1 MLADDNEVL
10 VTETHSSKSVP
21 TKQPRQYSTLLLAVV
36 VIGGMFL
43 TQLIKDGLHVS
54 PKKEAPGL
62 TRGDLVLN
70 DETLPTEL
78 AGWTKTQFLPALEPE
93 KLPEGQWW
101 WTHAWHYQQNPL
113 AALVAFDQAD
123 WTGWHE
129 LTVCYRATGWEL
141 TKRAV
146 YDVSDINSRNWRYVV
161 AEFEKNGLERG
172 LLVFSE
178 FHEDAS
184 PTLPFEIDLLAPRPN
199 PGLEERFLNRFT
211 NTELID
217 AETPNSESGT
227 HHERAVQCQVFGPH
241 RQDLTT
247 EMIESIISL
256 HLESRTRFRNAWIE
270 DKLHIS
276 SSATNSRD
284 QPSRAQT
291 QQSIDDL

>member
-1 MLADDNEVL
+1 MSADDNNAL
-10 VTETHSSKSVP
+10 VTEPHKGESVP

-78 AGWTKTQFLPALEPE
+78 AGWTKTQFLPALKPE
-93 KLPEGQWW
+93 QLPKGQWW

-113 AALVAFDQAD
+113 AAIVAFDQAD
-123 WTGWHE
+123 WAGWHE

-141 TKRAV
+141 TKRTV
-146 YDVSDINSRNWRYVV
+146 YDVSDIDSKNWRYVV
-161 AEFEKNGLERG
+161 AEFKKDTFERG
-172 LLVFSE
+172 ILVFSE
-178 FHEDAS
+178 FYEDAS
-184 PTLPFEIDLLAPRPN
+184 PTLPFEFDLFAPRPDT
-199 PGLEERFLNRFT
+199 GLEQRFRNRFT
-211 NTELID
+211 NAELAD
-217 AETPNSESGT
+217 AETPNSEPGA
-227 HHERAVQCQVFGPH
+227 HHERAVQCQVFVPY

-256 HLESRTRFRNAWIE
+256 HLESRTRFRNAWIK
-270 DKLHIS
+270 DKLHVS
-276 SSATNSRD
+276 SSATNSHD
-284 QPSRAQT
+284 ESSKAQT
-291 QQSIDDL
+291 QINQ